1 MTRSGSKHEGERR
14 HEPPRPSASAEEL
27 ALRWEESQP
36 VDPQEPTSTAA
47 GRPSV
52 PRRPGDRRSASAD
65 AAALRW
71 QERHPDDEED

>member
-1 MTRSGSKHEGERR
+1 MTRSGSQNEGERR
-14 HEPPRPSASAEEL
+14 RVPARRSASADAS

-36 VDPQEPTSTAA
+36 VDPHEPTPTAA
-47 GRPSV
+47 DQPSV

-71 QERHPDDEED
+71 GEQHPDDEED